1 MGQIIGIDLGTT
13 NSAVAV
19 MEADEPTII
28 SSPDNDRIYLTPSV
42 VSINTKTDERL
53 VGHPARRNM
62 GNNPENT
69 IFSVKRFMGRKYSD
83 PEVRDAAK
91 LVPYQISAAPNGDV
105 RIKLNGRDYSPPEIS
120 AWVLQKLKANAE
132 EYLEEAVDQA
142 VITVPA
148 HFDDAQRK
156 ATIDAGKIAG
166 LDVLRIINE
175 PTAAALLYGF
185 DKRSDGTVAVY
196 DMGGGTFDISILKI
210 ENGIF
215 EVQSTN
221 GDTFLGGDNFDERIV
236 NWIAEQF
243 EEEHGIDLR
252 TDPDTLWRLK
262 QAAEEAKVELS
273 ETVTADIYL
282 THIPTADGRGLKNLS
297 LSLSR
302 AKLENLATYYDDL
315 IQKSIDCCQQA
326 LDDADLSID
335 DIDEVLLV
343 GGMTHMP
350 RIREAVE
357 NFFGKEP
364 SKRVNPAEVVALGAA
379 IQAGV
384 MDGEV
389 KDIVLVDV
397 TPLTL
402 SIETKGDIATSMIE
416 RNTTIPAK
424 KMNIFTTSV
433 DNQTEIKAR
442 VVQGERPMAS
452 DNTTLG
458 EFILDGILPAPRGVP
473 QIEVTFDIDAN
484 GTFHAGAKDLA
495 TGRKAEITVARA
507 SGLPGKEVER
517 AKAEA
522 EQFAKADAERKER
535 DEAANQAESAVYQAE
550 KLIRNYANKLSPE
563 TVRQTREK
571 IEAARQI
578 QADGD
583 IDEIKA
589 ATEALTEQLQVLG
602 TQMYKDA
609 GR

>member
-1 MGQIIGIDLGTT
+1 MGKIIGIDLGTT
-13 NSAVAV
+13 NSVVAV
-19 MEADEPTII
+19 MEDGEPTVIR
-28 SSPDNDRIYLTPSV
+28 SSTRTSNLIPSV
-42 VSINTKTDERL
+42 VAIDPKTEERRI
-53 VGHPARRNM
+53 GEAARNQA
-62 GNNPENT
+62 GLNPKNT
-69 IFSVKRFMGRKYSD
+69 IYSVKRFMGRKFMD
-83 PEVRDAAK
+83 VEVQAAAK
-91 LVPYQISAAPNGDV
+91 LMPYQVSAAPNGDV

-120 AWVLQKLKANAE
+120 AWVLQELKDNAE
-132 EYLEEAVDQA
+132 DYLGETIDQA

-166 LDVLRIINE
+166 LEVLRIINE
-175 PTAAALLYGF
+175 PTAASLSYGF
-185 DKRSDGTVAVY
+185 DKRSDGTIAVY
-196 DMGGGTFDISILKI
+196 DMGGGTFDISILNI

-215 EVQSTN
+215 TVQSTH

-236 NWIAEQF
+236 NWMVEAFEQ
-243 EEEHGIDLR
+243 EHGIDLR
-252 TDPDTLWRLK
+252 DDRQALQRLNEE
-262 QAAEEAKVELS
+262 AEEAKIELS
-273 ETVTADIYL
+273 AAVNAEINMPFITADASGPKHL
-282 THIPTADGRGLKNLS
+282 NM
-297 LSLSR
+297 SLSR
-302 AKLENLATYYDDL
+302 AKLESLAMDDDDDL

-326 LDDADLSID
+326 LEDAELSID

-364 SKRVNPAEVVALGAA
+364 SKRVNPAEVVARGAA

-384 MDGEV
+384 LDGDV

-402 SIETKGDIATSMIE
+402 SIETKGDIATPMIK
-416 RNTTIPAK
+416 RNTIIPAK
-424 KMNIFTTSV
+424 KVNIFTTAV

-442 VVQGERPMAS
+442 VVQGERLMAS
-452 DNTTLG
+452 DNTTLC
-458 EFILDGILPAPRGVP
+458 ELILDGILPAPRHVP

-484 GTFHAGAKDLA
+484 GIFNASAKDLA
-495 TGRKAEITVARA
+495 TGREARGIIARA
-507 SGLPGKEVER
+507 SGLPDKEVER
-517 AKAEA
+517 ARAEA

-535 DEAANQAESAVYQAE
+535 AEAANQAESAVYQAE
-550 KLIRNYANKLSPE
+550 KLLRNYANKLSPE

-578 QADGD
+578 QANGD

-589 ATEALTEQLQVLG
+589 ATEALTQQLQVLG